1 MVATGAAVP
10 EALPEAIPEEAREV
24 VPDDIVR
31 ARAYLLRVAEPPAP
45 HTGRFVALAGPVEA
59 AAAIRRGD
67 VSRKVAGE
75 TSARRAADRV
85 SADLAAAAECGA
97 RLLCPEDP
105 EWPHW
110 PFACFGLTPSD
121 ELVPPLAL
129 WVRGRGSLAALCERA
144 VAVVGA
150 RAATGYGTHTAADL
164 AGGLVVAGS
173 TVVSGAALGIDGA
186 AHRGALAAGG
196 PTVAVLACGV
206 DRPYPSSHTALLQR
220 IPERGLVVSEY
231 PPGAVPARHRFLVRN
246 RLIAALS
253 AGTVVVEAARRS
265 GAQRTAADARALG
278 TVVMAVPGP
287 VGSAVSAGCHELIRQ
302 GALLVT
308 RAEEITE
315 ATGRLGIELAREPD
329 RPARPTDGLDPAQV
343 RVHGALPPRSARD
356 VRWLAEEAGL
366 AQDTVRAALLHLEE
380 RGLAE
385 YRDGRWQRR
394 SAKEAPD

>member
-1 MVATGAAVP
+1 MVGGT
-10 EALPEAIPEEAREV
+10 ALADEV
-24 VPDDIVR
+24 VR
-31 ARAYLLRVAEPPAP
+31 ARAYLLRVAEPPAA
-45 HTGRFVALAGPVEA
+45 HTGRLVELVGPVEA

-67 VSRKVAGE
+67 VSREVSGE
-75 TSARRAADRV
+75 TSARRTADRV
-85 SADLAAAAECGA
+85 DADLDAAAACGA
-97 RLLCPEDP
+97 RLVCPEDP

-110 PFACFGLTPSD
+110 PFAAFALARSD
-121 ELVPPLAL
+121 DLVPPLAL
-129 WVRGRGSLAALCERA
+129 WVRGRGPLAGLVERA

-164 AGGLVVAGS
+164 AGGLGVSGF

-196 PTVAVLACGV
+196 PTLAVLACGI
-206 DRPYPSSHTALLQR
+206 DRAYPGSHAGLIRR
-220 IPERGLVVSEY
+220 IAEQGLVVSEY

-265 GAQRTAADARALG
+265 GAQRTASDALRLG
-278 TVVMAVPGP
+278 TVLMAVPGP
-287 VGSAVSAGCHELIRQ
+287 VGSAVSAGCHELIRA

-308 RAEEITE
+308 RAEEIAE

-329 RPARPTDGLDPAQV
+329 RPRRPTDELDPDQT
-343 RVHGALPPRSARD
+343 RVHDALPPRAARD

-366 AQDTVRAALLHLEE
+366 EQDTVRAALVQLEH
-380 RGLAE
+380 RGLAQ
-385 YRDGRWQRR
+385 YREGRWQRGR
-394 SAKEAPD
+394 PEEPE